1 MTEVLENDW
10 IAVHRFTAQAGAE
23 QHALK
28 LAAVGIGCRLVAR
41 EDQRQSRSSPP
52 MRALVEGFDG
62 ALAYCAV
69 LLSLHG
75 TCRRQLSSQDWWS
88 AGAAQAGLIV
98 DGEWWRTF
106 TALGLHADLDRPA
119 SNLVVGSLLG
129 LLLAQLLGAGLAW
142 VAILLGGAMGNA
154 LNALLHPQ
162 HTRRSAPQPPPSRHW
177 EGAPLRPAKRA
188 GSSACA
194 LRAVRPGLHGSRGR

>member
-1 MTEVLENDW
+1 LTEVLENDW

-69 LLSLHG
+69 LLSLHW

-106 TALGLHADLDRPA
+106 TALGLHADLDRLA
-119 SNLVVGSLLG
+119 SNLVVGSLLASSSNS
-129 LLLAQLLGAGLAW
+129 LVPAW
-142 VAILLGGAMGNA
+142 RGWPSSSVVPWATRSTRYSIHGTHGDRR
-154 LNALLHPQ
+154 LN
-162 HTRRSAPQPPPSRHW
+162 RRLR
-177 EGAPLRPAKRA
+177 GTGRTLRPAKRA

-194 LRAVRPGLHGSRGR
+194 LRAARPGLPGSRGR